1 VIISNTLIYAM
12 LTAFVAGLY
21 GGVTTLVQRLS
32 ILVTGQQSDST
43 LVIAAIVAAITFTP
57 VKNSLQAV
65 VDQRF
70 KSANVPKSNAATAG
84 SLAELSAEVARLRA
98 RVDKLQAASC
108 VAGSQRLVTRHASFP
123 S

>member
-1 VIISNTLIYAM
+1 M
-12 LTAFVAGLY
+12 
-21 GGVTTLVQRLS
+21 TTLVQRLS
-32 ILVTGQQSDST
+32 VLVTGQQSDST

-70 KSANVPKSNAATAG
+70 KSANVPKGNAATAG

-98 RVDKLQAASC
+98 RVGKLRATSC
-108 VAGSQRLVTRHASFP
+108 VADSQRLVNSTRVVS
-123 S
+123 